1 MPASD
6 FESDAEQI
14 AFKQGMKEA
23 TELAQSGKPL
33 TLADIR
39 QMNAEEIAARMP
51 EVREVLRAKPED
63 TSDDDTSDG
72 DDT

>member
-14 AFKQGMKEA
+14 AFKAGMKEA

-33 TLADIR
+33 TVADVR
-39 QMNAEEIAARMP
+39 AMSPEEIAARMP
-51 EVREVLRAKPED
+51 EVREALRPKPND
-63 TSDDDTSDG
+63 TSEGDDDA
-72 DDT
+72 DDK